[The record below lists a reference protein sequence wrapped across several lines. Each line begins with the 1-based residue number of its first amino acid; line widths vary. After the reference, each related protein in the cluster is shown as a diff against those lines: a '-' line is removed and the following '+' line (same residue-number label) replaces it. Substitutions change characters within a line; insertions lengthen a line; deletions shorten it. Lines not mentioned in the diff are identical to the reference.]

1 MLVGLVMLF
10 IVVIVVWF
18 LVEIICL
25 FFMDVGLGGEE
36 YVGLVNYQDL
46 FDSWKFYQMVVWI
59 FYWMFLLV
67 GLKLVLG
74 LIGVVL
80 LNVVIL
86 GCILFCVLVM
96 LFWVILIVIGCIGW
110 FWFYNGYFGVLLGMM
125 MLLGI
130 MDGLFE
136 FFVYK

>member
-1 MLVGLVMLF
+1 
-10 IVVIVVWF
+10 
-18 LVEIICL
+18 
-25 FFMDVGLGGEE
+25 
-36 YVGLVNYQDL
+36 
-46 FDSWKFYQMVVWI
+46 MVVWI